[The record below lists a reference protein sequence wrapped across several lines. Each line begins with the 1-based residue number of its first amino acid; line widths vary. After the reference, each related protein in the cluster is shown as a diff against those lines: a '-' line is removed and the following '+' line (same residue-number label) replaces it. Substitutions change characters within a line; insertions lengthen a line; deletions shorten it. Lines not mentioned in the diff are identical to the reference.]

1 MKTQNRIL
9 LILKFLWENTDEENT
24 VSIAD
29 IIKYLSSYGYSS
41 NRKTVARYIDT
52 LIAFGID
59 IVKVRKTQNQYFIGT
74 RHFEAPEVKLLID
87 AVQSSR
93 FITKRKSKE
102 LIAKLSTFVAP
113 NQASVLKR
121 QLYFDSRVK
130 TNNESI
136 YITSDSIQ
144 TAIAEKKKISF
155 QYFDYNVDGKQKLR
169 HHGEKYLVSPFDLI
183 WSNDCYY
190 LVGFHEK
197 KEIVAKFRVDR
208 IKNLNITDIRTV
220 PKPKDYSVAEFFLQE
235 FSMLHGDKCIVTLL
249 CQNDLINSII
259 DRFGVDVKT
268 TVVDDNH
275 FTVTVPVNLSNIF
288 YGWVFSSAGKMK
300 ILFPNKAIEEFK
312 NIIRTYAI

>member
-1 MKTQNRIL
+1 MNSKIL
-9 LILKFLWENTDEENT
+9 LILKYLWKNTDEENT
-24 VSIAD
+24 VSIVD
-29 IIKYLSSYGYSS
+29 IIRHLSEHGFSS
-41 NRKTVARYIDT
+41 DRKTVAKYIDT
-52 LIAFGID
+52 LTDFGID
-59 IVKVRKTQNQYFIGT
+59 IVKIRKTQNRYFIGT

-93 FITKRKSKE
+93 FITKQKSKE
-102 LIAKLSTFVAP
+102 LIKKLSAFVAP

-121 QLYFDSRVK
+121 HLYFDSRVK
-130 TNNESI
+130 TNNEAI

-155 QYFDYNVDGKQKLR
+155 QYFDYSIDGKQKLR

-183 WSNDCYY
+183 WSNDTYY
-190 LVGFHEK
+190 LVGFHDK

-208 IKNLNITDIRTV
+208 IKNLIVTGIKTV

-259 DRFGVDVKT
+259 DRFGVDIKT
-268 TVVDDNH
+268 TVVDDDH

-300 ILFPNKAIEEFK
+300 ILFPQKVIDEFDVIMEQYLK
-312 NIIRTYAI
+312 

>member
-1 MKTQNRIL
+1 MNSKIL
-9 LILKFLWENTDEENT
+9 LILKYLWENTDEKNT

-29 IIKYLSSYGYSS
+29 IIRHLSEHGFSS
-41 NRKTVARYIDT
+41 DRKTVVKYIDT
-52 LIAFGID
+52 LTDFGID
-59 IVKVRKTQNQYFIGT
+59 IVKIRKTQNRYFIGT

-93 FITKRKSKE
+93 FIIKQKSKE
-102 LIAKLSTFVAP
+102 LIKKLSAFVAP

-121 QLYFDSRVK
+121 QLYFDSRIK
-130 TNNESI
+130 TNNEAI

-144 TAIAEKKKISF
+144 SAIAEKKKISF
-155 QYFDYNVDGKQKLR
+155 QYFDYSIDGKQKLR
-169 HHGEKYLVSPFDLI
+169 HHGEQYLVSPFDLI
-183 WSNDCYY
+183 WSNDTYY
-190 LVGFHEK
+190 LVGFHDK

-208 IKNLNITDIRTV
+208 IKNLIITGIRAV
-220 PKPKDYSVAEFFLQE
+220 SKPKDYSVAEFFLQE

-275 FTVTVPVNLSNIF
+275 FTITVPVNLSNFF

-300 ILFPNKAIEEFK
+300 IIEPQQAIDGFQK
-312 NIIRTYAI
+312 IIEQYL

>member
-1 MKTQNRIL
+1 MNSKIL
-9 LILKFLWENTDEENT
+9 LILKYLWENTDEENT
-24 VSIAD
+24 VTIAD
-29 IIKYLSSYGYSS
+29 IIKYLSEYDFSS
-41 NRKTVARYIDT
+41 DRKTVVKYIDT
-52 LIAFGID
+52 LITFGID

-102 LIAKLSTFVAP
+102 LITKLSTFVAP

-130 TNNESI
+130 TNNEAI
-136 YITSDSIQ
+136 YITSDNIQ
-144 TAIAEKKKISF
+144 TAIVEKKKISF
-155 QYFDYNVDGKQKLR
+155 QYFDYDVDGSQKLR
-169 HHGEKYLVSPFDLI
+169 HDGEKYLVSPFDLI
-183 WSNDCYY
+183 WSNDTYY
-190 LVGFHEK
+190 LAGFHEK

-208 IKNLNITDIRTV
+208 IKNLIVTGLKAV
-220 PKPKDYSVAEFFLQE
+220 PKPKDYSVAEFFLQQ
-235 FSMLHGDKCIVTLL
+235 FSMLHGDKCNVTLL

-268 TVVDDNH
+268 AIVDDTH

-300 ILFPNKAIEEFK
+300 IIAPQKAIEEFK
-312 NIIRTYAI
+312 NILRT

>member
-1 MKTQNRIL
+1 MNSKIL
-9 LILKFLWENTDEENT
+9 LILKYLWENTDEENT

-29 IIKYLSSYGYSS
+29 IIRNLSEYGFSS
-41 NRKTVARYIDT
+41 DRKTIARYIDI
-52 LIAFGID
+52 LITFGID

-93 FITKRKSKE
+93 FITKKKSEE
-102 LIAKLSTFVAP
+102 LIKKLSAFVAP

-121 QLYFDSRVK
+121 HLYFDSRVK
-130 TNNESI
+130 TNNEAI

-144 TAIAEKKKISF
+144 TAIVEKKKISF
-155 QYFDYNVDGKQKLR
+155 QYFDYDVNGKQKLR
-169 HHGEKYLVSPFDLI
+169 HHGEQYLVSPFDLI
-183 WSNDCYY
+183 WSNDTYY
-190 LVGFHEK
+190 LVGFHDK

-208 IKNLNITDIRTV
+208 IKNLIITGIRAV
-220 PKPKDYSVAEFFLQE
+220 SKPKDYSVAEFFLQE

-300 ILFPNKAIEEFK
+300 IIKPQNAIDEFQVILERYFYK
-312 NIIRTYAI
+312 

>member
-1 MKTQNRIL
+1 MNSKIL
-9 LILKFLWENTDEENT
+9 LILKYLWENTDEENT

-29 IIKYLSSYGYSS
+29 IIRHLSEHGFSS
-41 NRKTVARYIDT
+41 DRKTVAKYIDT
-52 LIAFGID
+52 LTDFGID
-59 IVKVRKTQNQYFIGT
+59 IVKIRKTQNRYFIGT

-93 FITKRKSKE
+93 FITKQKSKE
-102 LIAKLSTFVAP
+102 LIKKLSAFVAP

-121 QLYFDSRVK
+121 HLYFDSRVK
-130 TNNESI
+130 TNNEAI

-144 TAIAEKKKISF
+144 TAIVEKKKISF
-155 QYFDYNVDGKQKLR
+155 QYFDYDVNGKQKLR
-169 HHGEKYLVSPFDLI
+169 HHGEQYLVSPFDLI
-183 WSNDCYY
+183 WSNDTYY
-190 LVGFHEK
+190 LVGFHDK

-208 IKNLNITDIRTV
+208 IKNLIITGIRAV
-220 PKPKDYSVAEFFLQE
+220 SKPKDYSVAEFFLQE

-300 ILFPNKAIEEFK
+300 IIKPQNAIDEFQVILERYFCK
-312 NIIRTYAI
+312 

>member
-1 MKTQNRIL
+1 MNSKIL
-9 LILKFLWENTDEENT
+9 LILKYLWENTDEENT

-29 IIKYLSSYGYSS
+29 IIRHLSEHGFSS
-41 NRKTVARYIDT
+41 DRKTVAKYIDT
-52 LIAFGID
+52 LTDFGID
-59 IVKVRKTQNQYFIGT
+59 IVKIRKTQNRYFIGT

-93 FITKRKSKE
+93 FITKQKSKE
-102 LIAKLSTFVAP
+102 LIKKLSAFVAP
-113 NQASVLKR
+113 NQAAVLKR
-121 QLYFDSRVK
+121 HLYFDSRVK
-130 TNNESI
+130 TNNEAI

-144 TAIAEKKKISF
+144 TAIVEKKKISF
-155 QYFDYNVDGKQKLR
+155 QYFDYSIDGKQKLR

-183 WSNDCYY
+183 WSNDTYY
-190 LVGFHEK
+190 LVGFHDK

-208 IKNLNITDIRTV
+208 IKNLIVTGIKAV

-275 FTVTVPVNLSNIF
+275 FTGRGGKSCVKSIKTNLLGENYGRNNF
-288 YGWVFSSAGKMK
+288 YQGGFS
-300 ILFPNKAIEEFK
+300 
-312 NIIRTYAI
+312 T

>member
-1 MKTQNRIL
+1 MNSKIL
-9 LILKFLWENTDEENT
+9 LILKYLWKNTDEENT

-29 IIKYLSSYGYSS
+29 IIKHLSEHGFSS
-41 NRKTVARYIDT
+41 DRKTVAKYIDT
-52 LIAFGID
+52 LTDFGID
-59 IVKVRKTQNQYFIGT
+59 IVKIRKTQNRYFIGT

-93 FITKRKSKE
+93 FITKQKSKE
-102 LIAKLSTFVAP
+102 LIKKLSAFVAP

-121 QLYFDSRVK
+121 HFYFDSRVK
-130 TNNESI
+130 TNNEAI

-155 QYFDYNVDGKQKLR
+155 QYFDYCIDGKQKLR
-169 HHGEKYLVSPFDLI
+169 HHGEKYLVSPFDLM
-183 WSNDCYY
+183 WSNDTYY
-190 LVGFHEK
+190 LVGFHDK
-197 KEIVAKFRVDR
+197 KEIVVKFRVDR
-208 IKNLNITDIRTV
+208 IKNLIVTGIKAV

-235 FSMLHGDKCIVTLL
+235 FSMLSGDKCIVTLL

-268 TVVDDNH
+268 TVVDNNH

>member
-1 MKTQNRIL
+1 MNSKIL
-9 LILKFLWENTDEENT
+9 LILKYLWKNTDEENT

-29 IIKYLSSYGYSS
+29 IIRHLSEHGFSS
-41 NRKTVARYIDT
+41 DRKTVAKYIDT
-52 LIAFGID
+52 LTDFGID
-59 IVKVRKTQNQYFIGT
+59 IVKIRKTQNRYFIGT

-93 FITKRKSKE
+93 FITKQKSKE
-102 LIAKLSTFVAP
+102 LIKKLSAFVAP

-121 QLYFDSRVK
+121 HLYFDSRVK
-130 TNNESI
+130 TNNEAI

-155 QYFDYNVDGKQKLR
+155 QYFDYSIDGKQKLR

-183 WSNDCYY
+183 WSNDTYY
-190 LVGFHEK
+190 LVGFHDK

-208 IKNLNITDIRTV
+208 IKNLIVTGIKAV
-220 PKPKDYSVAEFFLQE
+220 QKPKDYSVSEFFLQE

-268 TVVDDNH
+268 TVVDDTH

-300 ILFPNKAIEEFK
+300 ILFPQKAINEFDVIMEQYLK
-312 NIIRTYAI
+312 